1 MRFSPKTIGA
11 ASAVITVVIW
21 TSFIVIARATADP
34 SRGVTL
40 TPFDIALLRILGAGS
55 VLLPWGVWLVRSGTA
70 RGWLGVSPLPWRTTV
85 LTGFFGGLLY
95 ALLAY
100 AGFVYAPAAHASV
113 LMPGSLP
120 LWTALLAALILHDR
134 ITPARA
140 LGLAF
145 IVAGDLLVG
154 GASLLKAFEGGVV
167 WKGDLLFMSAAFCW
181 SVYSVLARKFA
192 LDAVRATIAIT
203 TFAFITYVPAYA
215 LLVASGAVQSRL
227 GVVPVGDVVFQ
238 LLFQG
243 VGSVVISGITFTQ
256 MIRSF
261 GPVRSTMITALV
273 PGLSA
278 LGAVV
283 FLGEPLSVAAWVGFI
298 ACFGMA
304 TSTGIIMLVYLRHAV
319 AAAGGEGALTPE
331 RLRDV
336 VLDGAAHRLRPKLLT
351 EATTLLGLAPLLL
364 AGTTNRRLFHSFHDT
379 WNGGDSFTLQ
389 VGYDT
394 GPNPAP
400 CD

>member
-1 MRFSPKTIGA
+1 MRFSPKTIGT

-21 TSFIVIARATADP
+21 TSFIVIARASADP

-40 TPFDIALLRILGAGS
+40 TPFDIALLRVLGASS
-55 VLLPWGVWLVRSGTA
+55 VLLPWGAWLVRRGPGA
-70 RGWLGVSPLPWRTTV
+70 GWLGVSPLPWRTTV

-100 AGFVYAPAAHASV
+100 TGFVYAPAAHASV

-120 LWTALLAALILHDR
+120 LWTALLAALILRER

-140 LGLAF
+140 TGLAF

-154 GASLLKAFEGGVV
+154 GTSLLKAFEGGVV

-181 SVYSVLARKFA
+181 SIYSVLARRLA

-203 TFAFITYVPAYA
+203 VFAFITYVPVYT
-215 LLVASGAVQSRL
+215 LLVASGVVTSRL
-227 GVVPVGDVVFQ
+227 GLVPVGDIVFQ
-238 LLFQG
+238 VLFQG

-278 LGAVV
+278 LGAVLV
-283 FLGEPLSVAAWVGFI
+283 LGEPLHWNLAAGLALV
-298 ACFGMA
+298 
-304 TSTGIIMLVYLRHAV
+304 TLGILAGVRAAV
-319 AAAGGEGALTPE
+319 AGAPKTVANNDPSTP
-331 RLRDV
+331 
-336 VLDGAAHRLRPKLLT
+336 
-351 EATTLLGLAPLLL
+351 GLA
-364 AGTTNRRLFHSFHDT
+364 TKYSE
-379 WNGGDSFTLQ
+379 
-389 VGYDT
+389 
-394 GPNPAP
+394 
-400 CD
+400 

>member
-113 LMPGSLP
+113 LMPCSLL

-261 GPVRSTMITALV
+261 GPVSSTMITALV

-283 FLGEPLSVAAWVGFI
+283 FLGEPLSVALFGGLALVTVGI
-298 ACFGMA
+298 LFGVRA
-304 TSTGIIMLVYLRHAV
+304 AAV
-319 AAAGGEGALTPE
+319 ATPVKIASGGHSALGTAGK
-331 RLRDV
+331 RS
-336 VLDGAAHRLRPKLLT
+336 
-351 EATTLLGLAPLLL
+351 
-364 AGTTNRRLFHSFHDT
+364 N
-379 WNGGDSFTLQ
+379 
-389 VGYDT
+389 
-394 GPNPAP
+394 
-400 CD
+400 